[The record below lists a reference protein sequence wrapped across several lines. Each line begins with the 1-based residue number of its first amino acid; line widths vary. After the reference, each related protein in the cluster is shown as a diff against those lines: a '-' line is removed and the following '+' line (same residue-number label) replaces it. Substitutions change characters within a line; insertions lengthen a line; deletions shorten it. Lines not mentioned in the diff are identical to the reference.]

1 MTSELPRDK
10 GTSPR
15 ELSRLA
21 NERAEL
27 FALAGAPAGLSKDQH
42 ARLAVVERQIDECF
56 REVRQ
61 QRAALD
67 ARRFTNELP
76 LVRRAVKPRP
86 DADAR

>member
-1 MTSELPRDK
+1 MSTEQPRDK
-10 GTSPR
+10 AAISR

-27 FALAGAPAGLSKDQH
+27 FALAGAPTGLSKEQH
-42 ARLAVVERQIDECF
+42 AHLALVERQIDECF

-61 QRAALD
+61 LRAARD
-67 ARRFTNELP
+67 ARRFTDELP
-76 LVRRAVKPRP
+76 LVRRAIKPRP